1 MYVRLCNNFEAKP
14 FRLHNEI
21 ELIENHAGVNDSQ
34 NHAPV
39 CQLVLICSYFT
50 VFVCLC
56 FPPSMPVFAFIC
68 QELPTKHGIVWK
80 RGEYNTGMS
89 TIGNCSSLFVPP
101 SYTYTDS
108 EAWTSELFRAGRQ
121 VSGSAILP

>member
-21 ELIENHAGVNDSQ
+21 ELIENHAGVNDS
-34 NHAPV
+34 
-39 CQLVLICSYFT
+39 
-50 VFVCLC
+50 
-56 FPPSMPVFAFIC
+56 
-68 QELPTKHGIVWK
+68 
-80 RGEYNTGMS
+80 
-89 TIGNCSSLFVPP
+89 VPP